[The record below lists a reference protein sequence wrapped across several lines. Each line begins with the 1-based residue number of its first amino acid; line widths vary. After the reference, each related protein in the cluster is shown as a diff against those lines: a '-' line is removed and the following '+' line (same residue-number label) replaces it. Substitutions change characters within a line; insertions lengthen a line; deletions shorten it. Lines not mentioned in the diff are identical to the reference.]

1 MIADV
6 IINRPARALNNA
18 LSYLVPDA
26 LGKIPVGTRVVVPL
40 QSSKEEGIIVGY
52 RDHVDFP
59 LKPIISVLDESPWF
73 TEEMLATAKK
83 ISEYFLCSTGEALR
97 LFTVQKNDLKPYTV
111 PREKWYYLE
120 DGVNFQT
127 LIDSLGRKKK
137 AIEILS
143 ILDAYKEVPRKFF
156 LDHGFS
162 SAQLKQVEELS
173 GVGAELLPKDTK
185 TEFRRLT
192 NRETLPLNEA
202 QEACFTPI
210 AAAISAKD
218 RKTFLLHGV
227 TGSGKTQV
235 YIRSAQH
242 CLEEGNSCLVM
253 VPEIVLTH
261 QIVQRFVQ
269 VFGDEVVVF
278 HSKMTIAERNNNWQ
292 RVRRGESHIIIGAR
306 SSVFAPVTDLGLIII
321 DEEHDSSYKQEDM
334 THYDARKVAQF
345 RAEAFSCPVLLGSA
359 TPSIT
364 SYYQASAGEYELLTL
379 PHRVFDQPL
388 PSVQIVDM
396 KEELFFGN
404 YSVLSSAMRA
414 LIEKTLAHKEQMILL
429 LNRRGYSTFVMC
441 RSCGHTIEC
450 PHCDTS
456 MIYHKAGSVLK
467 CHYCEYTMPVPKEC
481 PACGSQKVR
490 FFGSGTQ
497 QLEEVLEKD
506 FPHARI
512 ARLDLDVTKVKGA
525 AADILEEF
533 SAGHYDILLGT
544 QMVAKGHD
552 FKNVTAVG
560 VITADSTLH
569 LPQYT
574 AAERTFSL
582 LTQVAGRAGRGGK
595 EGHVVIQTYQPSHY
609 AIIESK
615 DQNYK
620 AFYEEEIKYR
630 KALGYPPFGQMVH
643 LLFRGTESRK
653 VYEIASRAA
662 AELIESF
669 PIASSGIEIFGP
681 YEEVMTK
688 MRDQY
693 RWSVMIRG
701 KDLAA
706 VKQFLYQSW
715 IFTEDQL
722 VIDVDPI

>member
-18 LSYLVPDA
+18 LSYLVPET
-26 LGKIPVGTRVVVPL
+26 LGEIPIGTRVVVPL
-40 QSSKEEGIIVGY
+40 QASKEEGIIVGY
-52 RDHVDFP
+52 RESVDFP
-59 LKPIISVLDESPWF
+59 LKPIISVLDEKPWF
-73 TEEMLATAKK
+73 TEEMLATAQR
-83 ISEYFLCSTGEALR
+83 ISHYFLCSSGEALR

-111 PREKWYYLE
+111 PMEKWYRLE
-120 DGVNFQT
+120 DHVNVQE
-127 LIDSLGRKKK
+127 LAEKLGRKKK

-143 ILDAYKEVPRKFF
+143 FLEMHKEVPRKAL

-162 SAQLKQVEELS
+162 SAQLKQVEELV
-173 GVGAELLPKDTK
+173 GVSSTLLPKDTK
-185 TEFRRLT
+185 TQFKSVRAVK
-192 NRETLPLNEA
+192 TLPLNEA
-202 QEACFTPI
+202 QEKCYSPVAE
-210 AAAISAKD
+210 AIQKSK

-235 YIRSAQH
+235 YIRSAQR
-242 CLEEGNSCLVM
+242 CLEEGKSCLVM

-261 QIVQRFVQ
+261 QIVKRFVD

-306 SSVFAPVTDLGLIII
+306 SCIFAPVTNLGLIII

-345 RAEAFSCPVLLGSA
+345 RGEAFSCPILLGSA
-359 TPSIT
+359 TPSMV
-364 SYYQASAGEYELLTL
+364 SYYLATTGEYELLSL
-379 PHRVFDQPL
+379 PNRIFDQPL
-388 PSVQIVDM
+388 PKVQIVDM

-404 YSVLSSAMRA
+404 HSVLSEALRT
-414 LIEKTLAHKEQMILL
+414 LIENTLTKGEQMILL
-429 LNRRGYSTFVMC
+429 LNRRGYSTFVLC
-441 RSCGHTIEC
+441 RSCGHTLQC

-481 PACGSQKVR
+481 PACGSNKVR

-497 QLEEVLEKD
+497 QLEEVLVKD
-506 FPHARI
+506 FPSARI

-525 AADILEEF
+525 AEDILEDF
-533 SAGHYDILLGT
+533 SAGKYDILLGT

-552 FKNVTAVG
+552 FKQVTAVG

-574 AAERTFSL
+574 AAERTFAL

-595 EGHVVIQTYQPSHY
+595 EGQVVIQTYQPDHY

-615 DQNYK
+615 GHHYE
-620 AFYEEEIKYR
+620 AFFEQEIGYR
-630 KALGYPPFGQMVH
+630 KALGYPPFGEMVH
-643 LLFRGTESRK
+643 LLFRGTDEKK
-653 VYEIASRAA
+653 VHQTASRAS
-662 AELIESF
+662 AELMEAF
-669 PIASSGIEIFGP
+669 PFPTSGLEIFGP

-688 MRDQY
+688 IRDQY

-701 KDLAA
+701 KDLTA
-706 VKQFLYQSW
+706 VKEFLYQSW